1 MENRS
6 VTVKIPKNTEKMMD
20 TKNKEKKRKKGLKNQ
35 EKIKGMKYIQAI
47 PSLII
52 SK

>member
-1 MENRS
+1 
-6 VTVKIPKNTEKMMD
+6 MMD
-20 TKNKEKKRKKGLKNQ
+20 TKNKEKKRKK